1 MLNSYRLDIF
11 VVMCVLR
18 LIKCLQKIKTVWFI
32 THNQNSNAGQR
43 SQPRCVH
50 GTRTSLV
57 CKVANTI
64 MHVNYKKNFRR
75 RAVDVGKSIG

>member
-32 THNQNSNAGQR
+32 THTKNSNAE
-43 SQPRCVH
+43 
-50 GTRTSLV
+50 
-57 CKVANTI
+57 
-64 MHVNYKKNFRR
+64 
-75 RAVDVGKSIG
+75 